1 MQTCATE
8 DYLKGK
14 TENVKKC
21 TDSQGF
27 FVNNAHAQ
35 NSVEQDVF
43 QPGNEASCVA
53 TAIARLL
60 LYIPY

>member
-1 MQTCATE
+1 M
-8 DYLKGK
+8 
-14 TENVKKC
+14 
-21 TDSQGF
+21 
-27 FVNNAHAQ
+27 NNAHAQ